1 MKRIKTKL
9 GTLILAT
16 AVCLLGLAGYIINR
30 AQQEYNQLANFK
42 KTTEISRQLYEHTLA
57 LSEER
62 YASWYGITLKA
73 DTPLE
78 KQVNDFRKA
87 VAISNELRDKLLK
100 NLGGNRQAF
109 SDTFHKAVIDAVKRE
124 EELTEIR
131 SFILN
136 PERKLVAGDNPLADQ
151 SYARYDNVRREL
163 ENVLP
168 MISLET
174 EEAGAVRLINIQ
186 EVVSRM
192 KSDLWR
198 VRGLVSSVLRRNRLA
213 PKSFGE
219 LAIKRENVNIA
230 ISRLES
236 LGDEPVR
243 AALKKVLDS
252 EAYKTIINFA
262 LQIDKMGID
271 KTDYNIISPFD
282 AYQNGPYQDIGPV
295 FDELIAVVTRQTID
309 FTEERLSGAKIKLW
323 VLYSTVGVMIV
334 ALIGFIFY
342 ISSSITR
349 PLVQVSRELTYLSDA
364 GLNSAKAMG
373 ETSAQLSQDSC
384 EEAATLEEISASVE
398 EMTGMTKLNL
408 ENIKEV
414 SSLAHRARTSAD
426 SGAEIIASLR
436 VAMDGSEKTSKDI
449 ANIIKTI
456 EDIAFQT
463 NMLALNA
470 AVEAARAG
478 KAGAGF
484 AVVANEVRNLAQLCA
499 QSVNETAGK
508 INASLVHSSQ
518 SNELS
523 RKVENSFR
531 EIATITRQYT
541 SKFSEIEKASQ
552 QNAEG
557 VQQIGKAIVRLDQIT
572 QNTAAVAEENAS
584 SSTEMIAHANQLME
598 HIKLLDMMASTGSNK
613 RAEDP
618 DSQPPHQN
626 NEKASF
632 SDENEKQPATIEA

>member
-1 MKRIKTKL
+1 
-9 GTLILAT
+9 
-16 AVCLLGLAGYIINR
+16 
-30 AQQEYNQLANFK
+30 
-42 KTTEISRQLYEHTLA
+42 
-57 LSEER
+57 
-62 YASWYGITLKA
+62 
-73 DTPLE
+73 
-78 KQVNDFRKA
+78 
-87 VAISNELRDKLLK
+87 
-100 NLGGNRQAF
+100 
-109 SDTFHKAVIDAVKRE
+109 
-124 EELTEIR
+124 
-131 SFILN
+131 
-136 PERKLVAGDNPLADQ
+136 
-151 SYARYDNVRREL
+151 
-163 ENVLP
+163 
-168 MISLET
+168 
-174 EEAGAVRLINIQ
+174 
-186 EVVSRM
+186 
-192 KSDLWR
+192 
-198 VRGLVSSVLRRNRLA
+198 
-213 PKSFGE
+213 
-219 LAIKRENVNIA
+219 
-230 ISRLES
+230 
-236 LGDEPVR
+236 
-243 AALKKVLDS
+243 
-252 EAYKTIINFA
+252 
-262 LQIDKMGID
+262 
-271 KTDYNIISPFD
+271 
-282 AYQNGPYQDIGPV
+282 
-295 FDELIAVVTRQTID
+295 
-309 FTEERLSGAKIKLW
+309 
-323 VLYSTVGVMIV
+323 
-334 ALIGFIFY
+334 
-342 ISSSITR
+342 
-349 PLVQVSRELTYLSDA
+349 
-364 GLNSAKAMG
+364 
-373 ETSAQLSQDSC
+373 
-384 EEAATLEEISASVE
+384 
-398 EMTGMTKLNL
+398 MTGMTKLNL